1 MPPQPKKKKKP
12 RNQNNSK
19 SKLKANPTT
28 KKKKKKTKTQIQKLK
43 QESECKRKETNGAA
57 IDGVPILEDTVKNR
71 RVREDNKAKTTRAT
85 SGFLA
90 HDNGLGDLTVLG
102 EVLSQ
107 GFFAGVPC
115 YASYE

>member
-1 MPPQPKKKKKP
+1 MPPQPKKKKKNP
-12 RNQNNSK
+12 ETKTTQNQN
-19 SKLKANPTT
+19 LRPTQQL
-28 KKKKKKTKTQIQKLK
+28 KKKKKTKTQIQKLK

>member
-1 MPPQPKKKKKP
+1 MPPQPKKKP

-28 KKKKKKTKTQIQKLK
+28 KKKKTKTQIQKLK
-43 QESECKRKETNGAA
+43 QESECKRKENNGAA

>member
-1 MPPQPKKKKKP
+1 MPPQPKKKNPETKTTQ
-12 RNQNNSK
+12 NQN
-19 SKLKANPTT
+19 LRPTQQL